1 MDDMLLVTPQP
12 TENLMQTMQPEL
24 SFRDP
29 FQKKDSLELDFSLPP
44 EFQALKSF
52 VGGETVNPLDYGL
65 SGATADSYFPNVTP
79 PESPKGSNP
88 YSSSLGANI
97 SMPAS
102 HCCYALAYSTL
113 ETLQFPTPEYTESQ
127 PAEQRSLDLILC
139 ITKTAVQNVTQLLS
153 CQCAADPHLAMLYSS
168 IVSRII
174 TWYQIA
180 AGLKPNTS
188 NPPSTPAL
196 SILSSSPSAASFSDF
211 SSPLS
216 TPSSTS
222 SSFNIKLQ
230 PLKIGQFEFDEAD
243 QEAFRRTVVQ
253 RELKK
258 CGGLVE
264 AIANWSSG
272 ASSEQAEFLYDILG
286 AWLKS
291 ELYKT
296 VRDISG
302 GEDSMECN

>member
-1 MDDMLLVTPQP
+1 MDDMLMANTLPAD
-12 TENLMQTMQPEL
+12 NLMQPMQPEL

-29 FQKKDSLELDFSLPP
+29 FQKKDSLQLDFSLPP

-52 VGGETVNPLDYGL
+52 VGGETVNPMDYGMP
-65 SGATADSYFPNVTP
+65 APTTDSYFPNVTP

-88 YSSSLGANI
+88 FSNSLGANI

-102 HCCYALAYSTL
+102 HCCYTLAYSTL
-113 ETLQFPTPEYTESQ
+113 ETLQFPTPEETESQ
-127 PAEQRSLDLILC
+127 SAEQRSLDSILC

-153 CQCAADPHLAMLYSS
+153 CRCASDPHLAMLYSS

-180 AGLKPNTS
+180 AGLKPTTS
-188 NPPSTPAL
+188 NSPSTPAL
-196 SILSSSPSAASFSDF
+196 SMMSSSPSTASFSDF

-258 CGGLVE
+258 CGGLVD
-264 AIANWSSG
+264 AIANWRSG

-296 VRDISG
+296 VREISG